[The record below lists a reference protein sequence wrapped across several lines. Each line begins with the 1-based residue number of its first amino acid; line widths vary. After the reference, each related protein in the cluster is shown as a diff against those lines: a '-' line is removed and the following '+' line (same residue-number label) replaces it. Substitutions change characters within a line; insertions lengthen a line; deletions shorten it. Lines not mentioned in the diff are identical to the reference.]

1 MSELEQQ
8 IGRFLEELKRENA
21 SEHTVRNYGADL
33 RQFLEY
39 FTPPGGEPPA
49 PGAIDALA
57 IREWLGDLYRRRLAA
72 VTIRRKMAAVRSFLQ
87 FLVRNGVIEVNRAKL
102 VSTPKTPKLLP
113 RVPSAEQTNRILDQL
128 SAARVKTANP
138 ERDRAILEMLYGCGL
153 RVSELAGLNMDDLD
167 VAGRWIRVRGKGKK
181 EREVPVPGKAAE
193 ALEEWLARRRPAP
206 GETAVFLN
214 RNGKRL
220 SDRSIRAIV
229 KRYAVLLGGDP
240 SIHPHTLRH
249 AFATHLLAEG
259 ADLRAIQELL
269 GHARLSTTQK
279 YTQISLT
286 ELMEIYDKAHP
297 KA

>member
-1 MSELEQQ
+1 M
-8 IGRFLEELKRENA
+8 K
-21 SEHTVRNYGADL
+21 
-33 RQFLEY
+33 
-39 FTPPGGEPPA
+39 
-49 PGAIDALA
+49 
-57 IREWLGDLYRRRLAA
+57 
-72 VTIRRKMAAVRSFLQ
+72 
-87 FLVRNGVIEVNRAKL
+87 
-102 VSTPKTPKLLP
+102 
-113 RVPSAEQTNRILDQL
+113 
-128 SAARVKTANP
+128 
-138 ERDRAILEMLYGCGL
+138 
-153 RVSELAGLNMDDLD
+153 
-167 VAGRWIRVRGKGKK
+167 
-181 EREVPVPGKAAE
+181 
-193 ALEEWLARRRPAP
+193 RRPAP

-214 RNGKRL
+214 RNGRRL